1 MKSKNVISLSVA
13 FCFLTLAVT
22 GILLYVKQKAHYI
35 EITHT
40 IFGLSF
46 VGFAVFHIVNNW
58 SSLASYTQSRANRS
72 IQKEFWAVSI
82 LGILVLAGG
91 LTEVL
96 EPIAEAGKVFAAKRP
111 AKPEKEVLAFEKITT
126 RSTSQGSKVR
136 VFVQKAQA
144 TELPIVAIWVEDSAH
159 KFVENLFVPA
169 KISIVPASK
178 EEKRE
183 ARARGSYSTADF
195 KPEALNEWQ
204 KQTTDTKPNFEQAT
218 PLNSFVLESNTS
230 AKEVFF
236 VKLAIK
242 TDQKTEIYE
251 ALIDPKK
258 AEIVRLKAKSGTLLD
273 NVWLELAME

>member
-46 VGFAVFHIVNNW
+46 VGFAIFHIVNNW
-58 SSLASYTQSRANRS
+58 SSLTSYTQSRANRS
-72 IQKEFWAVSI
+72 IQKEFWAVII

-96 EPIAEAGKVFAAKRP
+96 EPIAEAGRVFAAKRP
-111 AKPEKEVLAFEKITT
+111 SKPEKEVLAFEKIAT
-126 RSTSQGSKVR
+126 RTNDQGSKIR
-136 VFVQKAQA
+136 VFVQKAKT
-144 TELPIVAIWVEDSAH
+144 TELPIIAIWVEDSAQ

-169 KISIVPASK
+169 KISILPASD

-183 ARARGSYSTADF
+183 ARERGSFPTADF
-195 KPEALNEWQ
+195 KPETLSEWQ
-204 KQTTDTKPNFEQAT
+204 KQASDSKSNFDQVT
-218 PLNSFVLESNTS
+218 PLNSFVLETNTS
-230 AKEVFF
+230 AKDVFF

-242 TDQKTEIYE
+242 TEQKTEVYE
-251 ALIDPKK
+251 ALIDAKK
-258 AEIVRLKAKSGTLLD
+258 AEIIKLKTKSGSLLD
-273 NVWLELAME
+273 NVWLELAM

>member
-22 GILLYVKQKAHYI
+22 GILLYIKQKAHYI

-46 VGFAVFHIVNNW
+46 VGFAIFHIINNW
-58 SSLASYTQSRANRS
+58 SSLTTYTQSRTNRS

-96 EPIAEAGKVFAAKRP
+96 EPIAEAGKVFAPKRP
-111 AKPEKEVLAFEKITT
+111 SKPEKEVLTFEKITT
-126 RSTSQGSKVR
+126 RANSEGTKIR
-136 VFVQKAQA
+136 LFVQKAPT
-144 TELPIVAIWVEDSAH
+144 TELPVIAIWVEDSAR

-169 KISIVPASK
+169 KMSVLPSSE

-183 ARARGSYSTADF
+183 ARGSYPSTDF
-195 KPEALNEWQ
+195 KPEVLSEWQ
-204 KQTTDTKPNFEQAT
+204 KQATDSKPTFEQAT
-218 PLNSFVLESNTS
+218 PLNSFVLESSTS
-230 AKEVFF
+230 AKDFYV
-236 VKLAIK
+236 VKLAVK
-242 TDQKTEIYE
+242 TAQKTEVYE
-251 ALIDPKK
+251 GLIEAKK
-258 AEIVRLKAKSGTLLD
+258 TEMMKLKAKSGTLLD
-273 NVWLELAME
+273 NVWVELAR